1 MLLMRMCQVIQLLR
15 LGAVISDFYLVEV
28 GTPLKIHF
36 PAFDTTIKV
45 PNISEEADTRG
56 RRKNRANRIKKSYPE
71 IRSVEEKPVKTEESK
86 EPPPPGAEPLLMAE
100 VENVVHNKFRQTE
113 EVKALT
119 QEVIKTIRD
128 IISLNPLYRYFS
140 FFFFLKSLD

>member
-1 MLLMRMCQVIQLLR
+1 MLRVL
-15 LGAVISDFYLVEV
+15 SDFYLVEE

-36 PAFDTTIKV
+36 PAFNTTIKV
-45 PNISEEADTRG
+45 PNISEEGDARG
-56 RRKNRANRIKKSYPE
+56 RRKNRANRIKKSHPE
-71 IRSVEEKPVKTEESK
+71 IKSVEE
-86 EPPPPGAEPLLMAE
+86 EPKAPPQPGAEPLLMAE

-128 IISLNPLYRYFS
+128 IISLNPLYRY
-140 FFFFLKSLD
+140 

>member
-1 MLLMRMCQVIQLLR
+1 MYLLEE
-15 LGAVISDFYLVEV
+15 GP
-28 GTPLKIHF
+28 PLKIHF
-36 PAFDTTIKV
+36 PAFNTTIKV
-45 PNISEEADTRG
+45 PHISEEADTRG

-71 IRSVEEKPVKTEESK
+71 IKSVEPIKTEEPK
-86 EPPPPGAEPLLMAE
+86 EPSQPGAEPLLMAE

-128 IISLNPLYRYFS
+128 IISLNPLYRYNF
-140 FFFFLKSLD
+140 